1 MAHVLRDEIPRETHC
16 LLILAFPFMEKSKV
30 DKEYLGII
38 PVGPFNEK
46 PVTLL
51 KEKIENLTIPYSE
64 EEAVQFPEMT
74 DRRNDTSHTYKEE
87 VVQIIYGKT

>member
-1 MAHVLRDEIPRETHC
+1 MT
-16 LLILAFPFMEKSKV
+16 LLKNEKVRIILFGSRARGGNYVSSDV
-30 DKEYLGII
+30 GIGII

-51 KEKIENLTIPYSE
+51 KEKIENLNIPYSE

-87 VVQIIYGKT
+87 VVQIICDKT

>member
-1 MAHVLRDEIPRETHC
+1 VAHVLRDEIPRETHC